1 MGVIDQHYIP
11 KFYLKGFTDKDKNLW
26 VYEKHKPL
34 RQSKPKDEA
43 NRPDYYSLT
52 ESEQD
57 DKDAVEHAL
66 SRIESL
72 AAPIVRKLVTPQY
85 VLTPENAADLLL
97 FIAFMF
103 ARVPAW
109 RENLDKVAA
118 QTTKRLHVSFARN
131 KEAFHR
137 ICSQVARDK
146 GSEFS
151 DFEGLRE
158 LVLADDYEL
167 IQMSSSFNLGA
178 MMTSGANVAKIIAEF
193 GYRALYA
200 PAGKSFFTSDSPV
213 FTVAPDNSGVQRL
226 GMGFDWPQVSVIFPL
241 NKRACL
247 YLERGIEPQARLAD
261 AHQVDEINRLT
272 MMTATNYLYSSERSR
287 RTSRLF
293 DERGCIV
300 RAGKNAFMTNGPPP
314 EGWRHGRKAIPIG
327 RNSARRGGSA
337 GDSQTD
343 LGQIAHSTSDFQIQ
357 SLL

>member
-1 MGVIDQHYIP
+1 MLDQHYIP

-34 RQSKPKDEA
+34 RQSTPKNEA
-43 NRPDYYSLT
+43 HRPDYYTLN
-52 ESEQD
+52 END
-57 DKDAVEHAL
+57 ADKDVVEREL

-85 VLTPENAADLLL
+85 VLTPENAGNLLL
-97 FIAFMF
+97 FAAFMF

-118 QTTKRLHVSFARN
+118 QTMKRLHVSFARD

-137 ICSQVARDK
+137 ICAKVASEK

-158 LVLADDYEL
+158 LVLRDDYEL
-167 IQMSSSFNLGA
+167 VQMSSSFNLGA
-178 MMTSGANVAKIIAEF
+178 MITSATGVAKLIAQF

-200 PAGKSFFTSDSPV
+200 PVGKSFFTSDAPV
-213 FTVAPDNSGVQRL
+213 FTIGPDNSGIPCL
-226 GMGFDWPQVSVIFPL
+226 GMGFDRPHVSVIFPL

-247 YLERGIEPQARLAD
+247 CLKRGIEPRAELAN

-272 MMTATNYLYSSERSR
+272 MMTATNFLYSSERSR

-293 DERGCIV
+293 DERGCVV

-314 EGWRHGRKAIPIG
+314 EGWRPRA
-327 RNSARRGGSA
+327 
-337 GDSQTD
+337 
-343 LGQIAHSTSDFQIQ
+343 
-357 SLL
+357 